1 MYCFT
6 CGSTDFSIC
15 NDHGSDKCDWITEE
29 QLEQLLIEKW
39 CNTHQRDYKR
49 CSTEGGIMLPC
60 RPIICKE
67 VGIEIWDD
75 KK

>member
-1 MYCFT
+1 MICIV

-15 NDHGSDKCDWITEE
+15 NGENCEWEE
-29 QLEQLLIEKW
+29 DLPQLIERW

-49 CSTEGGIMLPC
+49 CLSREGGIMLPC

-67 VGIEIWDD
+67 IGIEIWDD
-75 KK
+75 KNGVK